1 MTASRDVLVHQYAG
15 VDLDKVW
22 AVVEGDLL
30 PIKRAI
36 AAVLPPLEQ
45 LERELAGGIDDRER
59 FPKQSHENKHE

>member
-36 AAVLPPLEQ
+36 AAVLPPLE
-45 LERELAGGIDDRER
+45 
-59 FPKQSHENKHE
+59 